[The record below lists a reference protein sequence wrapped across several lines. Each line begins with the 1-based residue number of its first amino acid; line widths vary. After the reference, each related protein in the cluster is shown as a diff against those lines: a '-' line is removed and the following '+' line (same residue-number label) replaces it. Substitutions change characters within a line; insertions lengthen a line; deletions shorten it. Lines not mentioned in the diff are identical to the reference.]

1 MIKIDGFKFSPDP
14 EDVGLDIDIPGFGT
28 WWVDQYW
35 QFVDVPLDELPLH
48 EKFCDEAFA
57 DRLNRALDEYIR
69 LVRGD
74 AKSDW
79 FDSHVVVMG
88 PNADF
93 EDKMREAL
101 KKTVCET
108 IQKPKN
114 GKSTRRSES

>member
-57 DRLNRALDEYIR
+57 ARLNRALDEYIR

-79 FDSHVVVMG
+79 FDSHVVVMT
-88 PNADF
+88 
-93 EDKMREAL
+93 R
-101 KKTVCET
+101 
-108 IQKPKN
+108 KPTWRFLLRP
-114 GKSTRRSES
+114 GRRPRQRRRRWRRRRAWTLF

>member
-1 MIKIDGFKFSPDP
+1 MTIKIDGFKFSPDP
-14 EDVGLDIDIPGFGT
+14 EDVGLDIDIPGFGP

-57 DRLNRALDEYIR
+57 ARFNRALDEYIR

-74 AKSDW
+74 AKADW
-79 FDSHVVVMG
+79 FDSHVIVMG

-93 EDKMREAL
+93 EDKMRAAL
-101 KKTVCET
+101 KKKVCET
-108 IQKPKN
+108 QTGETP
-114 GKSTRRSES
+114 